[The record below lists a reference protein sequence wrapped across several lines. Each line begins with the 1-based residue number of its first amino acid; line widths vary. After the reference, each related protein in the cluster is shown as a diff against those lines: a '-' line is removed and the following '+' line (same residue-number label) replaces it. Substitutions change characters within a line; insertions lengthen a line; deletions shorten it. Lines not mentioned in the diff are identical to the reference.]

1 MDYIPSGVYDVMNAD
16 QYSQYLGQA
25 ASNSNTPLPGG
36 YSLESATGAYH
47 FMDNTDT
54 DWFKEV
60 FKTGIRQNHNVN
72 LSGGGSKNTYNVAL
86 DYFSQ
91 KGTLEGAGPNFERF
105 TARVNNTME
114 TKFIKFQ
121 TSVVYSHS
129 DQDNMALSNANE
141 YVQGLYGD
149 VSNVLRS
156 TLLMQPTIKAY
167 DSSTWV
173 LDDVVGAASDYNYDA
188 YGYGVYYDNIHGDIS
203 ASNPLLVN
211 NLLQRNTRVDRFV
224 GTGSADVDLLKMLGI
239 ENKNHKLNYRLN
251 LSYSKTHCKDFTW
264 IPAWIQSNRV
274 YLAKSNERLEKASRD
289 YSDALIENILTYDG
303 TIDKHHINVVVGQT
317 YEEEHTELLNGWGL
331 NYTEP
336 YFLQLQN
343 GANTYSSSYDY

>member
-1 MDYIPSGVYDVMNAD
+1 
-16 QYSQYLGQA
+16 
-25 ASNSNTPLPGG
+25 
-36 YSLESATGAYH
+36 
-47 FMDNTDT
+47 MDNTDT

-149 VSNVLRS
+149 VRTYCVL
-156 TLLMQPTIKAY
+156 P
-167 DSSTWV
+167 
-173 LDDVVGAASDYNYDA
+173 
-188 YGYGVYYDNIHGDIS
+188 
-203 ASNPLLVN
+203 
-211 NLLQRNTRVDRFV
+211 
-224 GTGSADVDLLKMLGI
+224 
-239 ENKNHKLNYRLN
+239 
-251 LSYSKTHCKDFTW
+251 C
-264 IPAWIQSNRV
+264 
-274 YLAKSNERLEKASRD
+274 
-289 YSDALIENILTYDG
+289 
-303 TIDKHHINVVVGQT
+303 
-317 YEEEHTELLNGWGL
+317 
-331 NYTEP
+331 
-336 YFLQLQN
+336 
-343 GANTYSSSYDY
+343 